1 MLRGRVGRLLIVAAG
16 GGCLA
21 LLIFVVL
28 PTMNVPAP
36 PMPQDEIAAEV
47 FGIDEQSA
55 DEGEPEAVMPVPS
68 PLVGVSNDGEE
79 VAVIFPAA
87 EPGAEELQAAAEAD
101 PGDERGLP
109 QALSAADVA
118 EARAALAG
126 REPEPVVAVE
136 PNAATGIEE
145 EAAVAVAPPV
155 AETAGAVEA
164 ERAELDST
172 AGSEDG
178 APLSA
183 LPARQAEAVEAETEP
198 VAVAAAPPVERVS
211 VSGDGRPGNVQR
223 LEVRRGEFDRPV
235 WSDSRARREVSH
247 PSGGLP
253 AAAGAAQAGNAP
265 SGLPPRT
272 ARAGVVVPGTLRG
285 VMGYR
290 LPLVSRQEVPDQIV
304 SGVLIPAHTTFV
316 IVQPGTWKLVDLTA
330 EEVQALR
337 EAAARQ
343 EPEAAAQ
350 AEAAEVETPWTLWRA
365 LRGRRA
371 PARD

>member
-21 LLIFVVL
+21 LLIFVVTPL
-28 PTMNVPAP
+28 LFEAAP
-36 PMPQDEIAAEV
+36 PVTQDEIVAEV
-47 FGIDEQSA
+47 LGTDERQANARES
-55 DEGEPEAVMPVPS
+55 DPGELGAVMPVPS
-68 PLVGVSNDGEE
+68 PPVGVRNDGEE

-87 EPGAEELQAAAEAD
+87 EQGAEELQAAAEAD

-118 EARAALAG
+118 ETRAALEG
-126 REPEPVVAVE
+126 QEPEPVVAVE
-136 PNAATGIEE
+136 RNSAGGIENE
-145 EAAVAVAPPV
+145 AVAAVVPPV
-155 AETAGAVEA
+155 AEV
-164 ERAELDST
+164 S
-172 AGSEDG
+172 
-178 APLSA
+178 LSA
-183 LPARQAEAVEAETEP
+183 LPAQQAEAVEAETEP
-198 VAVAAAPPVERVS
+198 VVVAAALPVERVS
-211 VSGDGRPGNVQR
+211 ASGDGRPGNGQR

-235 WSDSRARREVSH
+235 FLDSRARREVSH

-253 AAAGAAQAGNAP
+253 AAAGAAQAGNAHT
-265 SGLPPRT
+265 GLPPRT
-272 ARAGVVVPGTLRG
+272 ARAGMVVTGTLRG

-316 IVQPGTWKLVDLTA
+316 IVKPGAWELVDLTA

-337 EAAARQ
+337 GAAARKQ
-343 EPEAAAQ
+343 PEAAA
-350 AEAAEVETPWTLWRA
+350 EEVEKPWTLWRA